1 MSIEHDMISIYFMNM
16 KGILL
21 PISAKTPGYIPRNF
35 TIPGVR
41 RFYAVDMKTFKA

>member
-21 PISAKTPGYIPRNF
+21 LYQQKHPVILLGTLQFQGFVGSTPLS
-35 TIPGVR
+35 
-41 RFYAVDMKTFKA
+41 